1 MAGQVRLY
9 SLAQVLAVPDAG
21 EAQDMK
27 RPGVIKIVKDL
38 YGTGKL
44 DGLIAL
50 GGSMGSALGAAELPI
65 GIPKILVSTMAGTS
79 GAERY
84 VG

>member
-1 MAGQVRLY
+1 MGN
-9 SLAQVLAVPDAG
+9 
-21 EAQDMK
+21 
-27 RPGVIKIVKDL
+27 PGL

-50 GGSMGSALGAAELPI
+50 GDSMGSALGVAELPI
-65 GIPKILVSTMAGTS
+65 GIPKILVSTMVGTS